1 MTNTKI
7 NQIITEEIAA
17 AKLPEDVSF
26 DIRFSRNSAF
36 IMATERHL
44 WRMNYNVTRNGVTT
58 TELDEHYEYSTIG
71 FGVRVW
77 GIQGEQIV
85 RAKVREYI
93 ARAARVAS

>member
-36 IMATERHL
+36 VMASVRHL
-44 WRMNYNVTRNGVTT
+44 FSQPFAITRNGVTT
-58 TELDEHYEYSTIG
+58 TEQDTHYEYNHVG
-71 FGVRVW
+71 FGLEVW

-93 ARAARVAS
+93 ERAARVAS